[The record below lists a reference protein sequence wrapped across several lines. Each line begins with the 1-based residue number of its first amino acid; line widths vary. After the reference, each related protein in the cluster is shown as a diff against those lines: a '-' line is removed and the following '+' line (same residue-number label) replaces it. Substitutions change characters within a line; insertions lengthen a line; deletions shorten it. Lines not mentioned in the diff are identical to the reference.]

1 MKIEGPTS
9 EGRFCGVL
17 SDNERETIIEWLYAM
32 TGYTKEYWEN
42 KEDDE
47 LARLFEENLF
57 EENLKEK

>member
-1 MKIEGPTS
+1 M
-9 EGRFCGVL
+9 L
-17 SDNERETIIEWLYAM
+17 LDNERETIIEWLYAM